1 MSFSFFLVCNIC
13 LYFDL
18 PVHQDGPSDL
28 VQAALL
34 TPAPDIDD
42 DDNYYYDYYD
52 YQHYDCNCD
61 NDGDEGDYDY
71 LHYHHYVCG
80 NYCDDFDYQHYLN
93 YVCIGDGDDY
103 LLRVLLQIFRHQFL
117 SGEGLCRN
125 MFVRHMENAVGEEN
139 QMEMAYL
146 GLSYLQFAN
155 CNAAAIFG
163 I

>member
-1 MSFSFFLVCNIC
+1 MFLYQLFC

-18 PVHQDGPSDL
+18 AVHQDGPSDL

-34 TPAPDIDD
+34 TPAPDVDD
-42 DDNYYYDYYD
+42 DDDDDEDEYD
-52 YQHYDCNCD
+52 YQHYDCDCD
-61 NDGDEGDYDY
+61 NEGDEGDYDY
-71 LHYHHYVCG
+71 HHNACGMNDHDFDNQHYHHYVCG
-80 NYCDDFDYQHYLN
+80 DD
-93 YVCIGDGDDY
+93 GGDY

-146 GLSYLQFAN
+146 GLSYWQFAN

>member
-34 TPAPDIDD
+34 TPAPDFENDD
-42 DDNYYYDYYD
+42 DQDCYYYQYYHC
-52 YQHYDCNCD
+52 YA
-61 NDGDEGDYDY
+61 GDD
-71 LHYHHYVCG
+71 
-80 NYCDDFDYQHYLN
+80 
-93 YVCIGDGDDY
+93 DGDDY

-117 SGEGLCRN
+117 SGEGLVRN
-125 MFVRHMENAVGEEN
+125 MFVRHLENAVGEAN

-146 GLSYLQFAN
+146 GLSYWQLVN

-163 I
+163 K